1 MAVTYDKISY
11 GEIEQ
16 GLKKIVND
24 EFRNVYISDKFKMM
38 GTECIRINLD
48 SSGLVDFT
56 NNYEEREYNVNL
68 RYYHLAD
75 TSQERINE
83 SVKAN
88 IDRLRKHL
96 LDNRTSTNN
105 KWTEL
110 KVENI
115 EYNIQDEDNEER
127 ENLHIAGFDVIITH
141 YNHYT

>member
-24 EFRNVYISDKFKMM
+24 EFRNVYISDKFKML

-48 SSGLVDFT
+48 TSTLVDMT
-56 NNYEEREYNVNL
+56 NIFEEREYSVMV
-68 RYYHLAD
+68 RYYHQAD
-75 TSQERINE
+75 TTQERVNE

-96 LDNRTSTNN
+96 LDNKTSSTN

-110 KVENI
+110 KVDTI
-115 EYNIQDEDNEER
+115 EYNLQDSENDDN
-127 ENLHIAGFDVIITH
+127 ENLHITEFNLTINH
-141 YNHYT
+141 YNQY

>member
-24 EFRNVYISDKFKMM
+24 EFRNVYISDKFKML

-48 SSGLVDFT
+48 SSTLVDMT
-56 NNYEEREYNVNL
+56 NSFEEREYNVNL
-68 RYYHLAD
+68 RYYHQAD

-96 LDNRTSTNN
+96 LDNKTSSTN

-110 KVENI
+110 KVDTI
-115 EYNIQDEDNEER
+115 EYNLQDSENDDN
-127 ENLHIAGFDVIITH
+127 ENLHITEFNLTINH
-141 YNHYT
+141 YNQY

>member
-16 GLKKIVND
+16 GLKKIVNN
-24 EFRNVYISDKFKMM
+24 EFRNVYISDKFKML

-48 SSGLVDFT
+48 SSTLVDMT
-56 NNYEEREYNVNL
+56 NSFEEREYNVNL
-68 RYYHLAD
+68 RYYHQAD
-75 TSQERINE
+75 TSLERVNE

-96 LDNRTSTNN
+96 LDNKTSSTN

-110 KVENI
+110 KVDAI
-115 EYNIQDEDNEER
+115 EYNLQDDENLDN
-127 ENLHIAGFDVIITH
+127 ENLHITEFNITINH
-141 YNHYT
+141 YNQY

>member
-16 GLKKIVND
+16 GLKKIVNN
-24 EFRNVYISDKFKMM
+24 EFRNVYISDKFKML

-48 SSGLVDFT
+48 SSTLVDMT
-56 NNYEEREYNVNL
+56 NSFEEREYNVNL
-68 RYYHLAD
+68 RYYHQAD
-75 TSQERINE
+75 TSLERINE

-96 LDNRTSTNN
+96 LDNKTSSTN

-110 KVENI
+110 KVDAI
-115 EYNIQDEDNEER
+115 EYNLQDDENLDN
-127 ENLHIAGFDVIITH
+127 ENLHITEFNITINH
-141 YNHYT
+141 YNQY